1 MTRTDIFK
9 LTKESSEE
17 FSLSAASESPDPVL
31 PRLKQKASDMFENSD
46 FPFEVMI
53 PVKIGSEID
62 AAFKLKEFH
71 MVESTDNSGHFNV
84 TFVYEF
90 LGCAG

>member
-17 FSLSAASESPDPVL
+17 FKLSAASESPDPVL
-31 PRLKQKASDMFENSD
+31 PRLKMEASDMFENSD
-46 FPFEVMI
+46 FPTEVSI

-62 AAFKLKEFH
+62 ALFRLKEFH
-71 MVESTDNSGHFNV
+71 MVEDAENHGHFNL